1 MRKTI
6 IATALSCMIATGFA
20 GTASA
25 HTYGRDGDRYPGGNR
40 AEASYL
46 TPARNAEIRRDI
58 YALDARI
65 QNAQRN
71 RAISPREAQGLRR
84 DAQNIKQTYTRY
96 ANRGL
101 SVSEYRTLER
111 RVATINQRLRIE
123 KRDRD
128 GRRG

>member
-6 IATALSCMIATGFA
+6 IALALSTMIAGVA
-20 GTASA
+20 APA
-25 HTYGRDGDRYPGGNR
+25 MARDNDRYPGNNR

-58 YALDARI
+58 NQLDNRI
-65 QNAQRN
+65 QRAQANHRL
-71 RAISPREAQGLRR
+71 SPREAQGLRR
-84 DAQNIKQTYTRY
+84 DARDIKQTYNRY

-111 RVATINQRLRIE
+111 RIAVVNARLQID

>member
-1 MRKTI
+1 MRKTVLAAI
-6 IATALSCMIATGFA
+6 LPALLAAGIATPAMANG
-20 GTASA
+20 
-25 HTYGRDGDRYPGGNR
+25 YGRDNDRYPGGNR

-65 QNAQRN
+65 QRAQSN

-84 DAQNIKQTYTRY
+84 DARDIKQTYTRY

-101 SVSEYRTLER
+101 SMNEYRTLER
-111 RVATINQRLRIE
+111 RVATINSRLHAE

>member
-6 IATALSCMIATGFA
+6 IAAALSTMLAAGFA

-25 HTYGRDGDRYPGGNR
+25 HVGNRDNDRYPGGNR

-46 TPARNAEIRRDI
+46 TPARNADIRRDI
-58 YALDARI
+58 DALDARI
-65 QNAQRN
+65 DRARAN
-71 RAISPREAQGLRR
+71 RVISHQEALGLRR
-84 DAQNIKQTYTRY
+84 DVRDIQQTYTRY

-101 SVSEYRTLER
+101 TVTEHRTLER
-111 RVATINQRLRIE
+111 RVAAINSRLHYE

-128 GRRG
+128 GRRY

>member
-1 MRKTI
+1 MRKTVLAAI
-6 IATALSCMIATGFA
+6 LPALLAAGVATPAL
-20 GTASA
+20 A
-25 HTYGRDGDRYPGGNR
+25 HDNDRYPGGNR
-40 AEASYL
+40 AEAAYL

-65 QNAQRN
+65 QRAQSN

-84 DAQNIKQTYTRY
+84 DARDIKQTYTRY

-101 SVSEYRTLER
+101 SMNEYRTLER
-111 RVATINQRLRIE
+111 RVATINSRLHAE

>member
-6 IATALSCMIATGFA
+6 LAAALSTMIAAGFA
-20 GTASA
+20 APAMA
-25 HTYGRDGDRYPGGNR
+25 HANRDGDRYPGGNR

-65 QNAQRN
+65 QRAQSN

-84 DAQNIKQTYTRY
+84 DARDIKQTYTRY

-101 SVSEYRTLER
+101 SMNEYRTLER
-111 RVATINQRLRIE
+111 RVATINSRLHAE
-123 KRDRD
+123 KWDRD

>member
-6 IATALSCMIATGFA
+6 IAVALSTMIATGFA

-25 HTYGRDGDRYPGGNR
+25 HSYGRDGDRYPGGNR

-58 YALDARI
+58 WQLDNRIAR
-65 QNAQRN
+65 AQQN

-84 DAQNIKQTYTRY
+84 DARDIKQTYTRL

-101 SVSEYRTLER
+101 SVGEYRALER
-111 RVATINQRLRIE
+111 RVAVVNQRLRIE

>member
-6 IATALSCMIATGFA
+6 LAAVLPALLAAGIATPALA
-20 GTASA
+20 
-25 HTYGRDGDRYPGGNR
+25 RDNDRYPGGNR

-65 QNAQRN
+65 QRAQSN

-84 DAQNIKQTYTRY
+84 DARDIKQTYTRY

-101 SVSEYRTLER
+101 SMNEYRTLER
-111 RVATINQRLRIE
+111 RVATINSRLHAE
-123 KRDRD
+123 KWDRD

>member
-6 IATALSCMIATGFA
+6 IATALSAMLATGFA
-20 GTASA
+20 AAPAMA
-25 HTYGRDGDRYPGGNR
+25 HDNDRYPGNNR
-40 AEASYL
+40 AEAAYL

-58 YALDARI
+58 WQLDNRIAR
-65 QNAQRN
+65 AQRN

-84 DAQNIKQTYTRY
+84 DVQNLKFAYNRS

-101 SVSEYRTLER
+101 SAGEYRHLER
-111 RVATINQRLRIE
+111 KVSQIQYRLQVDR
-123 KRDRD
+123 RDRD

>member
-6 IATALSCMIATGFA
+6 IALALSTMIAGVATPA
-20 GTASA
+20 LA
-25 HTYGRDGDRYPGGNR
+25 RDNDRYPGGNR

-58 YALDARI
+58 YALDNRI
-65 QNAQRN
+65 QRAQAN
-71 RAISPREAQGLRR
+71 RVLSPREAQGLRR
-84 DAQNIKQTYTRY
+84 DARDIKQTYARS

-101 SVSEYRTLER
+101 SVSEFRNLER
-111 RVATINQRLRIE
+111 RIAVVNARLRID

>member
-6 IATALSCMIATGFA
+6 IALALSTMIAGVA
-20 GTASA
+20 APA
-25 HTYGRDGDRYPGGNR
+25 MARDNDRYPGNNR

-58 YALDARI
+58 NQLDNRI
-65 QNAQRN
+65 QRAQAN
-71 RAISPREAQGLRR
+71 RKISAREAQGLRR
-84 DAQNIKQTYTRY
+84 DARDIKQSYNRF

-111 RVATINQRLRIE
+111 RIAVINNRLQID

>member
-1 MRKTI
+1 MRKTVLAAVLPALLAAG
-6 IATALSCMIATGFA
+6 IATPALA
-20 GTASA
+20 
-25 HTYGRDGDRYPGGNR
+25 RDHDRYPGGNR

-65 QNAQRN
+65 QRAQAN
-71 RAISPREAQGLRR
+71 RAISAREAQGLRR
-84 DAQNIKQTYTRY
+84 DARDIKQTYTRY

-101 SVSEYRTLER
+101 SMSEYRTLER
-111 RVATINQRLRIE
+111 RVAAVQSRLHAE
-123 KRDRD
+123 KWDRD